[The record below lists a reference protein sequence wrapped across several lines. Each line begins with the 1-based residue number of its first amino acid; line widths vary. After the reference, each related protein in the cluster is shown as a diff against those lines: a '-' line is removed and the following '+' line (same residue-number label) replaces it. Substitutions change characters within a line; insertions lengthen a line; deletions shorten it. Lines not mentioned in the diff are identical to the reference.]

1 MVSMN
6 LPFSLFRHSLI
17 SIFCSPWGPKE
28 SDITDQLNWTELISI
43 FPSWEKLFARTRGTW
58 FQYFKNIF
66 KRDSIYHLKL
76 AYILAWKF
84 LCWGCGGYF
93 SYFQSKDG
101 IERWTVQ
108 QIPNAKWAWI
118 DLFRAGF
125 LNLRTVVICCCSV
138 TKSYPTLQP
147 QGLQH
152 ASLPCPSLSPWVC
165 SNTCPLSQWYY
176 TTISSSVASF
186 SSCLQSFPAS
196 GSFPMCQF
204 FTSGGQSIGASASF
218 GARQC
223 FVEEKSPVHCKLFS
237 SIPLS
242 PLDARSTPPV
252 VTNKC
257 LQTLTNITQGAKS
270 PLVHSYWLI

>member
-6 LPFSLFRHSLI
+6 LPFSLFRYSLI
-17 SIFCSPWGPKE
+17 SIFCSPWGRKE

-66 KRDSIYHLKL
+66 KRGSIYHLKL

-108 QIPNAKWAWI
+108 QIPHAKWAWI

-138 TKSYPTLQP
+138 TKSYPTLRP

-152 ASLPCPSLSPWVC
+152 ASSLSF
-165 SNTCPLSQWYY
+165 
-176 TTISSSVASF
+176 TISLSLLKHTSIESVILYNHLILCCLLLLLPSIFPSIRVFSNVSVLHIRWPKYWCFSF
-186 SSCLQSFPAS
+186 IWGQTMFCWREISCAL
-196 GSFPMCQF
+196 
-204 FTSGGQSIGASASF
+204 
-218 GARQC
+218 
-223 FVEEKSPVHCKLFS
+223 
-237 SIPLS
+237 
-242 PLDARSTPPV
+242 
-252 VTNKC
+252 
-257 LQTLTNITQGAKS
+257 
-270 PLVHSYWLI
+270 

>member
-6 LPFSLFRHSLI
+6 LPFSLFRNSLI
-17 SIFCSPWGPKE
+17 SIFCSPRGRKE
-28 SDITDQLNWTELISI
+28 SDITEQLNWTELISI
-43 FPSWEKLFARTRGTW
+43 FPSWEKLFASTRGTW

-66 KRDSIYHLKL
+66 KRGSIYHLKL
-76 AYILAWKF
+76 AYVLAWNF
-84 LCWGCGGYF
+84 LCWGCGD

-101 IERWTVQ
+101 IERWTAQ
-108 QIPNAKWAWI
+108 QIPNAKWARI
-118 DLFRAGF
+118 DLLRAGF
-125 LNLRTVVICCCSV
+125 LSLRTVVICCCSV
-138 TKSYPTLQP
+138 TKSPPTLQP

-165 SNTCPLSQWYY
+165 SNARPLSQWYY
-176 TTISSSVASF
+176 RTISSSEASF
-186 SSCLQSFPAS
+186 SSCLQTFPTS
-196 GSFPMCQF
+196 GSFPMSQF
-204 FTSGGQSIGASASF
+204 FTSGGQSISASASF

-223 FVEEKSPVHCKLFS
+223 FVEEKSPAHCKLFS
-237 SIPLS
+237 SISIS

-257 LQTLTNITQGAKS
+257 LQTLTNIPQGAKS